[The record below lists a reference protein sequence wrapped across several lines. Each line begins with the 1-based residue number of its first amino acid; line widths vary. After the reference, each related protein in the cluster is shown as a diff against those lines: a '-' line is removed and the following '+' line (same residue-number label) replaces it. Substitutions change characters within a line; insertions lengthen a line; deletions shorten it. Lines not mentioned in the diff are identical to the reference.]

1 MKATMNKEIKTM
13 KKAESAAGR
22 SSVRYL
28 LELAESCRGLLVS
41 SVVFAVLGA
50 VSGIVPY
57 LAVSGMIIRICSG
70 NYCLRDIGL
79 TASMGWRDI
88 SGSLFC
94 PPCPQYVHIVRRLP
108 CLKISA
114 LGLRQNC
121 RAFRWDLYSTSKI
134 GRASCRERV

>member
-22 SSVRYL
+22 SSIRYL

-70 NYCLRDIGL
+70 HYCLRDIGL
-79 TASMGWRDI
+79 TASMALAGYI
-88 SGSLFC
+88 GQLVLSLDRKS
-94 PPCPQYVHIVRRLP
+94 VV
-108 CLKISA
+108 
-114 LGLRQNC
+114 
-121 RAFRWDLYSTSKI
+121 
-134 GRASCRERV
+134 

>member
-13 KKAESAAGR
+13 KKVESAAGR

-70 NYCLRDIGL
+70 NYCLL
-79 TASMGWRDI
+79 
-88 SGSLFC
+88 
-94 PPCPQYVHIVRRLP
+94 
-108 CLKISA
+108 
-114 LGLRQNC
+114 
-121 RAFRWDLYSTSKI
+121 
-134 GRASCRERV
+134 